1 MKQIYCL
8 LIGLLAFCVSCQDDE
23 ENLEDS
29 LIGVWYDKYST
40 VAPESGFVLKANH
53 TGTTFYK
60 TSSWKFHWR
69 LDGTTLTVEHDDPQ
83 NKSLDE
89 SANVSKTYQGILW
102 GSTTYVSDPNNCFT
116 SSGGGTGGGTTTGK
130 APSSLSSKT
139 LKLYKDDDSYWM
151 GIYHKSNT
159 SCTVDLYN
167 GAMVSSTYPPS
178 YSYTASGSKAT
189 YTLNFTTQTYIPYYG
204 TYTYAQFQEKITLQF
219 SSSTKGTYSGTQTNM
234 NGGSKSISGNF
245 QIQ

>member
-1 MKQIYCL
+1 MIPKIRVWTKVQMSLRPIKVYYGVRLLRCQIQIIVL
-8 LIGLLAFCVSCQDDE
+8 PHLA
-23 ENLEDS
+23 
-29 LIGVWYDKYST
+29 
-40 VAPESGFVLKANH
+40 
-53 TGTTFYK
+53 
-60 TSSWKFHWR
+60 
-69 LDGTTLTVEHDDPQ
+69 VEQAAEQP
-83 NKSLDE
+83 
-89 SANVSKTYQGILW
+89 W
-102 GSTTYVSDPNNCFT
+102 GMLPLRF
-116 SSGGGTGGGTTTGK
+116 
-130 APSSLSSKT
+130 LQKT

-151 GIYHKSNT
+151 GIYHKSNS

-219 SSSTKGTYSGTQTNM
+219 SSSTKGTYSGTQRNM
-234 NGGSKSISGNF
+234 NGESKSISGNF